1 MLFYF
6 YRNYMIENQKIYEP
20 SEGKEDVFEETMRIL
35 KDEEKIVMGKIKKL
49 KQKNQMITAG

>member
-1 MLFYF
+1 
-6 YRNYMIENQKIYEP
+6 MIENQKIYEP